1 MVALILFGLSEEVLF
16 PLDMWHCTDIV
27 KVVIGHTA
35 VYVLPPEAI
44 LGPCVLF
51 AHHLVLMG
59 TGPGFGRFVAR
70 VVAAVLVMLVYLGA
84 LAVSFALLEV
94 S

>member
-1 MVALILFGLSEEVLF
+1 MSVRVLCCLIGIACVETGSRLTISLL
-16 PLDMWHCTDIV
+16 
-27 KVVIGHTA
+27 
-35 VYVLPPEAI
+35 
-44 LGPCVLF
+44 CVLF

-59 TGPGFGRFVAR
+59 TGPGSGRFVAR